1 MDNILKF
8 TWINEKK
15 NLFAIAYQN
24 YVRVGGVS
32 PSNNIKTFAKAQI
45 GKTIRD
51 FDGYM
56 NSKLYMLF
64 IIDNDGKL
72 YFVEVDFKDGKN
84 AAYSSADRLIN
95 LIDENGKQLPNDIYS
110 VQNIDG
116 NHILLS
122 C

>member
-8 TWINEKK
+8 TWINDKK

-24 YVRVGGVS
+24 YIRVGGVS

-56 NSKLYMLF
+56 SSKMYMLL
-64 IIDNDGKL
+64 IIDTEGKL
-72 YFVEVDFKDGKN
+72 YF
-84 AAYSSADRLIN
+84 I
-95 LIDENGKQLPNDIYS
+95 
-110 VQNIDG
+110 
-116 NHILLS
+116 
-122 C
+122 

>member
-8 TWINEKK
+8 TWINDKK
-15 NLFAIAYQN
+15 NLFAIGYQN
-24 YVRVGGVS
+24 YIRVGGVS

-45 GKTIRD
+45 GKNIRD

-84 AAYSSADRLIN
+84 AAYSSADRLIT
-95 LIDENGKQLPNDIYS
+95 LVD
-110 VQNIDG
+110 
-116 NHILLS
+116 
-122 C
+122 

>member
-8 TWINEKK
+8 TWINDKK
-15 NLFAIAYQN
+15 NLFAIGYQN
-24 YVRVGGVS
+24 YIRVGGVS

-45 GKTIRD
+45 GKNIRD

-84 AAYSSADRLIN
+84 AAYSSADRLIT
-95 LIDENGKQLPNDIYS
+95 LVDENGKQLPNDIYS
-110 VQNIDG
+110 VKNIDG
-116 NHILLS
+116 SRILLS